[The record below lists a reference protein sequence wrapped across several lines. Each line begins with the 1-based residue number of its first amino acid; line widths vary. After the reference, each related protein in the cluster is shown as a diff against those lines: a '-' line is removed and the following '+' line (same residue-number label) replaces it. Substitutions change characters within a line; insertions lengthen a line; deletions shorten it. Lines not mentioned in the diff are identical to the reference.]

1 MKSCSRQS
9 AVMVLPSPEQQS
21 TNTRQMGTNL
31 SKLDFYVTK
40 AADEP
45 AMFNIVSQC
54 ENLEEAAG
62 SSR

>member
-1 MKSCSRQS
+1 
-9 AVMVLPSPEQQS
+9 MVLPSPEQQS

-54 ENLEEAAG
+54 ENLEDGQPG